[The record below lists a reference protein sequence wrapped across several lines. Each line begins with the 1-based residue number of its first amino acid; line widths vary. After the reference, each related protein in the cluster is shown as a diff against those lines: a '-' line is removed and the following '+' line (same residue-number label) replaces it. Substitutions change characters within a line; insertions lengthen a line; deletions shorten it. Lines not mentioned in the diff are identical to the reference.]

1 MFSTKANIIN
11 TKLEA
16 GRHLDPFVE
25 VMPRPVRGKK
35 NDTQWLDTHQ
45 HVVTVMKDEWSVGQ
59 LQMGEE
65 S

>member
-16 GRHLDPFVE
+16 GRQLDPFVE

-45 HVVTVMKDEWSVGQ
+45 HVVTVMKDE
-59 LQMGEE
+59 
-65 S
+65 